1 MPRFFLLTGCSGAG
15 KSTTLDALAARGAD
29 VIAEPGRRIVQEQ
42 QARGGDA
49 LPWRDM
55 KLFAEAALALAGR
68 DMDHAS
74 KRLSDDTPVFC
85 DRGLV
90 DAALALE
97 RMGAGDAYEI
107 LAEHPR
113 YDATVFLFEPWPALF
128 QTDAERQH
136 SFDAAVE
143 EYEAIASALQ
153 RLGYTAVLVPQ
164 QPPEHRAEFIFD
176 SLITLGRVDPN
187 SIL

>member
-49 LPWRDM
+49 LPW
-55 KLFAEAALALAGR
+55 R

>member
-15 KSTTLDALAARGAD
+15 KSTTLDALEARGAD
-29 VIAEPGRRIVQEQ
+29 VIAEPGRRIVQAQ

-55 KLFAEAALALAGR
+55 KRFAEASLALAAR

-97 RMGAGDAYEI
+97 RMGAGDADEI

-113 YDATVFLFEPWPALF
+113 YDDTVYLFEPWPTLF
-128 QTDAERQH
+128 ETDAERQH
-136 SFDAAVE
+136 GFDAAVE
-143 EYEAIASALQ
+143 EYEAIASALP
-153 RLGYTAVLVPQ
+153 RLGYSAMVVPQ
-164 QPPEHRAEFIFD
+164 QTPEQRAEFILSTID
-176 SLITLGRVDPN
+176 RT
-187 SIL
+187 